1 MSRKHNLTKLLFYFM
16 MDITIERKLNEKA
29 DLYYKKKNLQIFRN
43 KLANSDKIDE
53 KTLTAVI
60 HIS

>member
-1 MSRKHNLTKLLFYFM
+1 M